1 MPRKGI
7 KGKRLITLLSLL
19 LLFSLALMTIN
30 IKREE
35 GPLFFESLV
44 ILVVSPFQAAF
55 TQTVSS
61 ISNVFDHYFFVVNA
75 SQENELL
82 RAEIDQLSREKN
94 ELIEQIK
101 EHERIATLIQHEEP
115 QEKKL
120 MIAKIIG
127 RDATQWSNV
136 LFIDKGTND
145 GVQGNLA
152 VVTDAGVIGHI
163 IQSSGSTSKVLL
175 ITDSRSAVDSLFQD
189 SRFTGVIVGTG
200 ENLTHM
206 NFVPLIAEGG
216 VGDAV
221 LSSGLG
227 GTFPKGLKIG
237 IVSQVIKKKQ
247 GLFQDIRVAP
257 SADFSRLE
265 EVMVLMP

>member
-1 MPRKGI
+1 VLRKGI
-7 KGKRLITLLSLL
+7 KGKRLITLLSLF

-30 IKREE
+30 IKREKD
-35 GPLFFESLV
+35 PFFFESIV
-44 ILVVSPFQAAF
+44 IWVASPFQTVF
-55 TQTVSS
+55 TQAVSS
-61 ISNVFDHYFFVVNA
+61 VADTVDHYIFLVNA
-75 SQENELL
+75 SQENERLQ
-82 RAEIDQLSREKN
+82 AEIDRLSREKN
-94 ELIEQIK
+94 ELIERIK
-101 EHERIATLIQHEEP
+101 EHERVAKLVQHEEP

-120 MIAKIIG
+120 TIAKIIG

-136 LFIDKGTND
+136 IFVDKGAND
-145 GVQGNLA
+145 GVLGNLA

-200 ENLTHM
+200 ENVTKMKYVPM
-206 NFVPLIAEGG
+206 NADVE

-237 IVSQVIKKKQ
+237 AVSQVIKKKQ
-247 GLFQDIRVAP
+247 GLFQEIQVTP

>member
-1 MPRKGI
+1 VPRKGI

-19 LLFSLALMTIN
+19 LMFSLALMTIN
-30 IKREE
+30 IKREKN
-35 GPLFFESLV
+35 PLFFESLV
-44 ILVVSPFQAAF
+44 IWVVSPFQTVF

-61 ISNVFDHYFFVVNA
+61 IANVFDNYLFVVNA
-75 SQENELL
+75 SQQNEFL

-94 ELIEQIK
+94 ELIERIK
-101 EHERIATLIQHEEP
+101 EHERIAKLIQHEEP
-115 QEKKL
+115 QESKL
-120 MIAKIIG
+120 MISKIIG

-136 LFIDKGTND
+136 IFIDKGTND
-145 GVQGNLA
+145 GVQENFA
-152 VVTDAGVIGHI
+152 VVTNAGVIGHI

-189 SRFTGVIVGTG
+189 SRFTGVMVGTG
-200 ENLTHM
+200 ENQAKMKYVPM
-206 NFVPLIAEGG
+206 NADVE
-216 VGDAV
+216 VGNVV

-237 IVSQVIKKKQ
+237 VVSKAVKKKQ
-247 GLFQDIRVAP
+247 GLFQEILVAP